1 LSHLRSLPVWVR
13 LASGSRQSC
22 LSLYRMY
29 HHFLGRPL
37 QILILGLPEPASL
50 ACWLPHWHLS
60 HISSPGL
67 QSLLHPGNGAYV
79 GRDLLGDNGEIG
91 ILLPQLEKVS
101 ELGCKVK
108 ARVLALGVDSCS
120 QAWYHL
126 ETLT

>member
-1 LSHLRSLPVWVR
+1 MLAFSTQTLFVPKSASRQITYSSAGWKEPALPAWGLVIHVLPVLRV
-13 LASGSRQSC
+13 
-22 LSLYRMY
+22 
-29 HHFLGRPL
+29 
-37 QILILGLPEPASL
+37 LIHRYLE
-50 ACWLPHWHLS
+50 
-60 HISSPGL
+60 PGL